1 MIFYKKCVNINLV
14 IEMEIKEA
22 KTFFQ
27 KLKGLMFQK
36 KVNYILKLKTNG
48 IHTFFMKIPIDVI
61 LTDKNNKIL
70 YIYRNLK
77 PNRIILPK
85 KNVKYTY
92 ETPINYLKNIKINEK
107 IE

>member
-1 MIFYKKCVNINLV
+1 MVKN
-14 IEMEIKEA
+14 MEIKEA

-36 KVNYILKLKTNG
+36 KINYILKFKTNG
-48 IHTFFMKIPIDVI
+48 IHTFFMKCNIDVI

-70 YIYRNLK
+70 YIYRNIK
-77 PNRIILPK
+77 PNKIILPK

-92 ETPINYLKNIKINEK
+92 ETPINYFDKIKIGDYFNP
-107 IE
+107 